1 MTRVTILGSGG
12 SQGVPQIGS
21 QWGLCDPAEPR
32 NRRSRPSIV
41 MEEAGETLLVDC
53 SPDLRSQVLAAKI
66 DRITGCFLTHA
77 HADHIHGIDDLRGFW
92 MLDQKPIPVFADE
105 ATLSDVHN
113 RFRYLFEGTGSGLY
127 SKVAEPRLVAGGG
140 FTLGGLTAKT
150 FPLDH
155 RVCTSYGIRI
165 GDVAYTTDLVT
176 LDEAGFK
183 ALSGVR
189 LWVVAALRREP
200 HPTHAHLDL
209 VLEWIARVQPELAV
223 LTNMTNRLDYR
234 ELSRT
239 LPPGVVPSY
248 DGMSLECRS
257 SAIAVDG
264 ESIAK
269 RA

>member
-1 MTRVTILGSGG
+1 MTRVTILGAGG
-12 SQGVPQIGS
+12 SQGVPQIGGE
-21 QWGLCDPAEPR
+21 WGACDPAEPR

-41 MEEAGETLLVDC
+41 IEDSGEILLVDC
-53 SPDLRSQVLAAKI
+53 SPDLRAQVLAAGI
-66 DRITGCFLTHA
+66 RRVTGCFLTHA

-92 MLDQKPIPVFADE
+92 MLDQKPIPVFADRT
-105 ATLSDVHN
+105 TLADVQT

-127 SKVAEPRLVAGGG
+127 HRVAEAHLVDGEG
-140 FTLGGLTAKT
+140 FYLGNLHAKI

-165 GDVAYTTDLVT
+165 GDVAYTTDLVG
-176 LDEAGFK
+176 LDEAGFD

-209 VLEWIARVQPELAV
+209 VLEWIERVQPELAV

-234 ELSRT
+234 ELIAS
-239 LPPGVVPSY
+239 LPLGVVPSF
-248 DGMSLECRS
+248 DGMKIELVRGHP
-257 SAIAVDG
+257 V
-264 ESIAK
+264 
-269 RA
+269 RP